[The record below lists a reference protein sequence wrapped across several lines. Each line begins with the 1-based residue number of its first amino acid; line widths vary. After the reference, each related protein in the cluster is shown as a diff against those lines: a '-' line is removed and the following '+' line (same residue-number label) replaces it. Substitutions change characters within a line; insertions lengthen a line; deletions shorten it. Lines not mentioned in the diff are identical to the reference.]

1 MFATIQIKKTLNFE
15 ELLENSWS
23 GAVDVLKEVQQ
34 QHREDEAMQLIM
46 EAFSD
51 APDETEVNDFIW
63 FELPDEMNLYD
74 EEEDDEEE
82 DDEDVAGCK

>member
-34 QHREDEAMQLIM
+34 QHREDEAIQLIV
-46 EAFSD
+46 EAFIN

-63 FELPDEMNLYD
+63 FELADEMDLYHET
-74 EEEDDEEE
+74 EEGED
-82 DDEDVAGCK
+82 